1 MDKSEEVFVS
11 LFSRLREDLRE
22 EFGVGLC
29 AESRGSEHHIESSER
44 EEARR

>member
-29 AESRGSEHHIESSER
+29 LKPRVETSH
-44 EEARR
+44 